1 MRITSTFG
9 ALALASLVALT
20 TATLG
25 TSAASAEVAESGS
38 QAHITSVQTLTDQH
52 WVINVYSPSMDSV
65 EALDVLVPADRS
77 EPSPTLYALN
87 GAGQGVVSKS
97 GWFEAT
103 DIVDFFA
110 DKDVNVVSPRGGT
123 FSYYADWIND
133 DPTLGHN
140 KWETFLTK
148 ELPPLIDA
156 ELGTTGVNSIL
167 GMSMSGSSSL
177 FLAALSGDLYQGV
190 ASFSG
195 CARTTDVVGREYMK
209 LVVESRGKGD
219 LTNMWGEP
227 ENPLWAEHDMYLNAD
242 KLRGKTIYLSSRTGL
257 PGKYDNED
265 NVRLNGKVDTLQD
278 QLILG
283 GGIEAATGLCTRQI
297 AGRLDELGIPA
308 VTDLDQ
314 PGSHSWGYW
323 EEDLRKSWPTLAAS
337 MGISA

>member
-1 MRITSTFG
+1 MRIISTLG
-9 ALALASLVALT
+9 TLALTSLVALT
-20 TATLG
+20 TATFGIG
-25 TSAASAEVAESGS
+25 TASGDTGQTGP
-38 QAHITSVQTLTDQH
+38 QAYITSIETLTDQH
-52 WVINVYSPSMDSV
+52 WVINVYSPSMESV

-77 EPSPTLYALN
+77 APSPTLYALN
-87 GAGQGVVSKS
+87 GAGQGVVEKS

-123 FSYYADWIND
+123 FSYYTDWIKD
-133 DPTLGHN
+133 DPKLGHN

-148 ELPPLIDA
+148 ELPPVIDA

-177 FLAALSGDLYQGV
+177 FLAARSGDLYQGV

-219 LTNMWGEP
+219 MTNMWGEP

-257 PGKYDNED
+257 PGKFDNED

-283 GGIEAATGLCTRQI
+283 GSIEAATGLCTRQV
-297 AGRLDELGIPA
+297 ADRFGELGIPA
-308 VTDLDQ
+308 VTDLGR

-323 EEDLRKSWPTLAAS
+323 EEDLRRSWPTLATSLGVPA
-337 MGISA
+337 